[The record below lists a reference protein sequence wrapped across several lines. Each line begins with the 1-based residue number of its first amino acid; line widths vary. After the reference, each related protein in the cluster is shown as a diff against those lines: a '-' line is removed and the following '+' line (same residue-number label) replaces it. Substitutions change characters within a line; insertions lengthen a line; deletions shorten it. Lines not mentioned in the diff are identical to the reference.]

1 MLLCLVTVTI
11 GHWYY
16 SDSLLIIVAK
26 LLGCFRHSTGRMLSQ
41 CRVLF
46 SNLVA
51 FFTVSVL
58 KIFCNLEIYIEW
70 LELWFISLLNLQRQ
84 KGKRKLQ
91 FELAQIP
98 VHFNIFLGPTSII
111 LIVLKVSVF
120 GFVKV
125 YTHLESLVRKSP
137 KLFWTT
143 KDKNRVLRT
152 EQSKQQNLSRY
163 LSNEWIKWMQPM
175 QSNDRWVRKN
185 SNYLVKEGCLTLA
198 GSWKKEYKWP
208 ICI

>member
-1 MLLCLVTVTI
+1 MLLHVRLCSSPVLFCFFWSTSYIPFQVVQINMLLCLVTVTI

-111 LIVLKVSVF
+111 LIVLKVSV
-120 GFVKV
+120 
-125 YTHLESLVRKSP
+125 LV
-137 KLFWTT
+137 L
-143 KDKNRVLRT
+143 LRYI
-152 EQSKQQNLSRY
+152 L
-163 LSNEWIKWMQPM
+163 I
-175 QSNDRWVRKN
+175 
-185 SNYLVKEGCLTLA
+185 
-198 GSWKKEYKWP
+198 
-208 ICI
+208 